1 MKSDADLKKEI
12 QNELRWDASLVDE
25 EIIVNVEKGVATLAG
40 TVDSVGKKQTAE
52 NVARQVEETRSV
64 TNSIQVIPKEKDLS
78 KSTFGEQENLL
89 ADTEDKSLKISG
101 A

>member
-1 MKSDADLKKEI
+1 MKSDAELKNDV
-12 QNELRWDASLVDE
+12 QNELRWEESLINDE
-25 EIIVNVEKGVATLAG
+25 IVVNVASGVATLSG
-40 TVDSVGKKQTAE
+40 TVDSAQKKQTAE
-52 NVARQVEETRSV
+52 NTVREVEEIKDV
-64 TNSIQVIPKEKDLS
+64 VNSIQVMPKENDLS